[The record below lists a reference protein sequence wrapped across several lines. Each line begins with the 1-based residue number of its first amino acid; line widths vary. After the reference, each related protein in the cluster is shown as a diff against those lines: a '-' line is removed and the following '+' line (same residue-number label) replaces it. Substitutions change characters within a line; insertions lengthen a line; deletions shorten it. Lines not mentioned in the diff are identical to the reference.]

1 MTDVCF
7 VFRKVKEPQ
16 WIKTEDQLNENS
28 IVVKGLEP
36 GLTYQFRVVAVDG
49 AFQVTY
55 QFYCSKHF
63 VALKILFFETFIP
76 FSDPE

>member
-55 QFYCSKHF
+55 Q
-63 VALKILFFETFIP
+63 
-76 FSDPE
+76 